1 FGGFILPW
9 IAKLGYDVP
18 PFDFRLPGVTSMS
31 CDTHKWGYG
40 LKGASVVLYRN
51 RALRRHMYFAMT
63 DWPGGLYASPTVAGT
78 RSEGISASTWAA
90 MVTLGEDGYLK
101 ATRRIMKAADTIK
114 SGVAKIPELKIIGKP
129 TYCIGITSDKVDI
142 YHVNDFL
149 VERGW
154 RLNGLQRPAGFHMC
168 VTLLQTLPG
177 VATRFVRDIATG
189 VEYAKNLPAT
199 PARSGAMYG
208 GGASSLDPSMVN
220 ELILAYLDA
229 STDVP

>member
-1 FGGFILPW
+1 
-9 IAKLGYDVP
+9 
-18 PFDFRLPGVTSMS
+18 M
-31 CDTHKWGYG
+31 
-40 LKGASVVLYRN
+40 
-51 RALRRHMYFAMT
+51 
-63 DWPGGLYASPTVAGT
+63 PTVAGS

-90 MVTLGEDGYLK
+90 MVTLGEEGYLK
-101 ATRRIMKAADTIK
+101 ATRRIMKAAETIK

-129 TYCIGITSDKVDI
+129 TYCIAITSDKVDI

-177 VATRFVRDIATG
+177 VAARFVRDIAAG
-189 VEYAKNLPAT
+189 VQYAKKNLPAT

-208 GGASSLDPSMVN
+208 GGAASRDPSMVN
-220 ELILAYLDA
+220 ELMLAYLDA
-229 STDVP
+229 STEVP